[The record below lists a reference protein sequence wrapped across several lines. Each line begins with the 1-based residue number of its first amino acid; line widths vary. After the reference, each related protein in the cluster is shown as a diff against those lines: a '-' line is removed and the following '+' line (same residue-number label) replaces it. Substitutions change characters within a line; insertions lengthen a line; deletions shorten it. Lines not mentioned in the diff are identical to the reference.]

1 MNRRLFV
8 FVIILMGISLAGII
22 LLQLFWIRNAISIRE
37 DQFDRAVNL
46 ALDETAEKLESHE
59 NIMLLSDRIGRA
71 GKNDPSL
78 DASEDILMVRTDTS
92 SGAFSYNIRTDDQ
105 SNYVISITNDNKDGR
120 LVEYKHGIRI
130 DSLKKKV
137 SLVKSLMNTD
147 SLSKV
152 ITHDIL
158 FVNES
163 GDTLIE
169 GSDNSFMIIKK
180 ANDLSE
186 AFVQMAYEIESD
198 PLPIHQRIDPA
209 VLTDILRAQMFD
221 KGISAPFEF
230 AVMRMDSARS
240 FPIQSDGFN
249 TGKLSFRYIVN
260 LFPNELVDES
270 NFLVI
275 QFQGRNVHILRS
287 MAWVLAASLLLT
299 LVILATF
306 GITIFMILR
315 QKKLSDI
322 KSDFI
327 NNMTH
332 EFKTPIATISLAVD
346 SIDNPSIIG
355 NEKEIRYYTEII
367 REENKRMNTQV
378 ESVLRLSLLDRHE
391 LEFNCIETDVH
402 ELIRRAV
409 SKVGLLLKEKNGIIK
424 VETNAENPVC
434 NVDPDHFTNAL
445 LNILDNAIKYTQKE
459 PVINLSTEN
468 TPAGLRVSIE
478 DNGVGMSRETQQKIF
493 DKFYRKSSGN
503 IHDIKGF
510 GLGLSY
516 VKAVVEAFGGSIHA
530 KSEQGKGS
538 IFELNIPLL

>member
-1 MNRRLFV
+1 MNRRLFI

-22 LLQLFWIRNAISIRE
+22 LLQLFWIRHAISIRE
-37 DQFDRAVNL
+37 DQFDKAVNL
-46 ALDETAEKLESHE
+46 ALGETAEKLESHE
-59 NIMLLSDRIGRA
+59 NFMLLSKRLGKTGRSVS
-71 GKNDPSL
+71 SL
-78 DASEDILMVRTDTS
+78 DDTEDILMVRTDSS

-105 SNYVISITNDNKDGR
+105 SNYVISITNDNMDGR

-137 SLVKSLMNTD
+137 SFVKSMMDTD

-152 ITHDIL
+152 ITHDII
-158 FVNES
+158 FADES

-180 ANDLSE
+180 ANNLSE

-198 PLPIHQRIDPA
+198 PLPIQQRIDPA
-209 VLTDILRAQMFD
+209 VLTEILSAQMFD

-230 AVMRMDSARS
+230 AVMSMDSARN

-249 TGKLSFRYIVN
+249 TGAVNYRYIVN
-260 LFPNELVDES
+260 LFPNELAEES

-275 QFQGRNVHILRS
+275 QFHGRSVHILRS

-346 SIDNPSIIG
+346 SIDNPSVIK
-355 NEKEIRYYTEII
+355 KEEEVRYYTDII
-367 REENKRMNTQV
+367 REENKRMNNQV

-391 LEFNCIETDVH
+391 LEFNCIEADVH

-434 NVDPDHFTNAL
+434 NVDPDHLTNAL
-445 LNILDNAIKYTQKE
+445 LNILDNAIKYTEKE
-459 PVINLSTEN
+459 PVIKLRTEN
-468 TPAGLRVSIE
+468 TLAGLLISIE
-478 DNGVGMSRETQQKIF
+478 DNGVGMSRETLHNIF
-493 DKFYRKSSGN
+493 DKFYRKGSGN

-516 VKAVVEAFGGSIHA
+516 VKAVVEAFGGSIKA

-538 IFELNIPLL
+538 IFELNIPFL